1 VISLRQATY
10 LYRKI
15 RPQKM
20 SHDVSKEEILY
31 SSEIDVEFLR
41 SAIKGNRH
49 FEQLVTDSSKNYL
62 EVRRKIGNRFHSK

>member
-1 VISLRQATY
+1 
-10 LYRKI
+10 
-15 RPQKM
+15 M
-20 SHDVSKEEILY
+20 SHDVSKEEVLY

-62 EVRRKIGNRFHSK
+62 EVRRKIGDRFHSN